1 MKFPLIPADRRLPA
15 GARMLGACLALAML
29 IGAQPAPAQDA
40 GLRPLLD
47 RLERLERDIKTL
59 NLQLARGGAKR
70 PVPAA
75 AGAQP
80 QAPGASAIARLEVR
94 LGALDDE
101 LRAAYGNVEQLSY
114 NLIQINKRLDK
125 LVGDVDFRLSVL
137 ERTGAGKAQTQAVP
151 RPPSVQTAPPGGFAS
166 EPGILGTVSER
177 DVQALGQAKGGRPPQ
192 ASLQAPLQAPPGAD
206 PVLPQGTPRERYTY
220 AFGLLRQA
228 NYDQAETALRAFLQ
242 SHGDDPL
249 ASNARYWL
257 GETYYVRHEYEK
269 AAQVFME
276 GFQKDPKGN
285 KAPDALLKL
294 GMSLYSL
301 DKKREAC
308 AAFEKL
314 KADFPDAPAAIR
326 KTMAREW
333 QRGACE

>member
-1 MKFPLIPADRRLPA
+1 MKFPVISAHRRPPG
-15 GARMLGACLALAML
+15 GARTLGAWLVLGL
-29 IGAQPAPAQDA
+29 LVGAHPAPAQDA
-40 GLRPLLD
+40 GLQPLLD

-70 PVPAA
+70 SVPAVG
-75 AGAQP
+75 GAQP
-80 QAPGASAIARLEVR
+80 QAPAASAIARLEVR
-94 LGALDDE
+94 LGALEDE
-101 LRAAYGNVEQLSY
+101 LRAAYGNVEKLSY
-114 NLIQINKRLDK
+114 YLNQINQRLDK
-125 LVGDVDFRLSVL
+125 LVGDVDFRLSSL
-137 ERTGAGKAQTQAVP
+137 ERRGGGYAQTQAVP
-151 RPPSVQTAPPGGFAS
+151 RPPSVQSAPPGAFAS
-166 EPGILGTVSER
+166 EPGVLGTVPER
-177 DVQALGQAKGGRPPQ
+177 DVQSFGQAKGGRPPQ
-192 ASLQAPLQAPPGAD
+192 ASLQAPLAAD

-228 NYDQAETALRAFLQ
+228 NYDQAETALRAFLL

-276 GFQKDPKGN
+276 GFQKDPRGS

-294 GMSLYSL
+294 GMSLSSL

-314 KADFPDAPAAIR
+314 KSDFPDASAAIL
-326 KTMAREW
+326 KAMAREW
-333 QRGACE
+333 QRGACG

>member
-1 MKFPLIPADRRLPA
+1 MKFPVICAHGRAPG
-15 GARMLGACLALAML
+15 GARTLGAWLILGLLAA
-29 IGAQPAPAQDA
+29 AHPAPAQDA
-40 GLRPLLD
+40 GIQPLLD

-59 NLQLARGGAKR
+59 NLHLARGGAKR

-80 QAPGASAIARLEVR
+80 QAPGPSAIARLEVR
-94 LGALDDE
+94 LGAMEDE

-114 NLIQINKRLDK
+114 FLNQINQRLDK
-125 LVGDVDFRLSVL
+125 LVGDVDFRLSTL
-137 ERTGAGKAQTQAVP
+137 ERRGGGHAQTQAVP
-151 RPPSVQTAPPGGFAS
+151 RPPSVQTAPPGSFAS
-166 EPGILGTVSER
+166 EPGILGTVPER
-177 DVQALGQAKGGRPPQ
+177 DIQSLGQAQGGRPSQ
-192 ASLQAPLQAPPGAD
+192 ASLQAPPAAD
-206 PVLPQGTPRERYTY
+206 SVLPKGTPRERYSY

-228 NYDQAETALRAFLQ
+228 NYDQAETALRAFLL

-294 GMSLYSL
+294 GMSLSSL

-314 KADFPDAPAAIR
+314 KADFPDAPAVIL
-326 KTMAREW
+326 KTMTREW
-333 QRGACE
+333 QRGACK

>member
-1 MKFPLIPADRRLPA
+1 MNFPVFSAPRRLPG
-15 GARMLGACLALAML
+15 GARTLGPWLVLGLLLAAH
-29 IGAQPAPAQDA
+29 PAPAQDA
-40 GLRPLLD
+40 GIQPLLD

-70 PVPAA
+70 SVAA
-75 AGAQP
+75 VAGAQP

-94 LGALDDE
+94 LGTMEDE

-114 NLIQINKRLDK
+114 FLNQINQRIDK
-125 LVGDVDFRLSVL
+125 LVGDVDFRLSTL
-137 ERTGAGKAQTQAVP
+137 ERRGGGFAQTQAVP
-151 RPPSVQTAPPGGFAS
+151 RPPSVQTAPPGSFAS
-166 EPGILGTVSER
+166 EPGILGTVPKR
-177 DVQALGQAKGGRPPQ
+177 DIQSFGQGTGGPPPQ
-192 ASLQAPLQAPPGAD
+192 ASLQAPPAAD

-228 NYDQAETALRAFLQ
+228 NYDQAETALRAFLL

-276 GFQKDPKGN
+276 GFQKDPRGS
-285 KAPDALLKL
+285 KAPTPF
-294 GMSLYSL
+294 SSS
-301 DKKREAC
+301 AC
-308 AAFEKL
+308 RSPAWTRNGK
-314 KADFPDAPAAIR
+314 PAPPSR
-326 KTMAREW
+326 S
-333 QRGACE
+333 

>member
-1 MKFPLIPADRRLPA
+1 MKFPLIPADRRLP
-15 GARMLGACLALAML
+15 GGVRTLGALLALGLL
-29 IGAQPAPAQDA
+29 IAPQPAPAQDA

-59 NLQLARGGAKR
+59 NLQLARGGAKL

-80 QAPGASAIARLEVR
+80 QQAPGASAIARLGVR
-94 LGALDDE
+94 LGALEDE
-101 LRAAYGNVEQLSY
+101 LRAAYGNVERLSFHL
-114 NLIQINKRLDK
+114 NQINQRLDK
-125 LVGDVDFRLSVL
+125 LVGDVDFRLSAL
-137 ERTGAGKAQTQAVP
+137 ERMGGGNAQSQAVP
-151 RPPSVQTAPPGGFAS
+151 RPPSVQTAPPGGFTS
-166 EPGILGTVSER
+166 QPRNLGTVSQR
-177 DVQALGQAKGGRPPQ
+177 DVLSLGQVKAGRLPQ
-192 ASLQAPLQAPPGAD
+192 ASLQAPTAAVS
-206 PVLPQGTPRERYTY
+206 VLPQGTPGERYTY

-276 GFQKDPKGN
+276 GFQKDPKGS

-314 KADFPDAPAAIR
+314 KSDFPDAPAAIL
-326 KTMAREW
+326 KTTTREW
-333 QRGACE
+333 RRSACK

>member
-1 MKFPLIPADRRLPA
+1 MKIPVISAPRRLPV
-15 GARMLGACLALAML
+15 GARTLGAWLVLGLL
-29 IGAQPAPAQDA
+29 ITAGPAPAQDA

-80 QAPGASAIARLEVR
+80 QPLGNSAIARLEVR
-94 LGALDDE
+94 LGALEDE

-114 NLIQINKRLDK
+114 HLIQVNKRLDK
-125 LVGDVDFRLSVL
+125 LVGDVDFRLSTL
-137 ERTGAGKAQTQAVP
+137 ESTGGGRMQSQAVP

-166 EPGILGTVSER
+166 EPGNLGTVSER
-177 DVQALGQAKGGRPPQ
+177 DAQILGQAKGGRPAQ
-192 ASLQAPLQAPPGAD
+192 ASLQVLPGAD

-228 NYDQAETALRAFLQ
+228 NYDQAETALRAFLR

-257 GETYYVRHEYEK
+257 GETHYVRHEYEQ
-269 AAQVFME
+269 AAQVFLE
-276 GFQKDPKGN
+276 GFKKDPKGS
-285 KAPDALLKL
+285 KAPDSLLKL

-301 DKKREAC
+301 DKKRDAC